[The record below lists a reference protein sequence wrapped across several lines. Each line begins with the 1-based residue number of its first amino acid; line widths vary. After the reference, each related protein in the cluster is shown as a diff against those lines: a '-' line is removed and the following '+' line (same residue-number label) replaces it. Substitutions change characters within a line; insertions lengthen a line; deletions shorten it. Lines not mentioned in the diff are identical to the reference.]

1 MPSLP
6 HFQGWR
12 HPVHPAPFHSATT
25 TPPSSVLPRP
35 PLHRQRNPLPLRQS
49 INAVLDEKYGK
60 LLEYRHLIQTDQ
72 KAVWQ
77 NGFSQELARLGNG
90 RSKDSTP
97 GTNIITWIH
106 RHEIPKHKKP
116 TYTRICTNYRPQ
128 KEDPYRVRCTLGGN
142 LIQYPGDKST
152 PTASI
157 PVIKLLINSVLSTPG
172 AKFCS
177 VDIKDFY
184 LQSTLLEA
192 EYISVPFR
200 LIPPDIISD
209 YKLKS
214 KVSNGN
220 VYARVNKG
228 MYGLPQA
235 GKLVNN
241 DLVQH
246 LAKGGY
252 YPTKYTHGL
261 FTNKTKPSSLP

>member
-1 MPSLP
+1 M
-6 HFQGWR
+6 
-12 HPVHPAPFHSATT
+12 
-25 TPPSSVLPRP
+25 
-35 PLHRQRNPLPLRQS
+35 
-49 INAVLDEKYGK
+49 
-60 LLEYRHLIQTDQ
+60 
-72 KAVWQ
+72 
-77 NGFSQELARLGNG
+77 
-90 RSKDSTP
+90 
-97 GTNIITWIH
+97 
-106 RHEIPKHKKP
+106 
-116 TYTRICTNYRPQ
+116 
-128 KEDPYRVRCTLGGN
+128 RCTLGGN

-157 PVIKLLINSVLSTPG
+157 PVIKLLIINSVLSTPG

-184 LQSTLLEA
+184 LQSTLPEA

-252 YPTKYTHGL
+252 YPTKYTP
-261 FTNKTKPSSLP
+261 TKQKPSSLP